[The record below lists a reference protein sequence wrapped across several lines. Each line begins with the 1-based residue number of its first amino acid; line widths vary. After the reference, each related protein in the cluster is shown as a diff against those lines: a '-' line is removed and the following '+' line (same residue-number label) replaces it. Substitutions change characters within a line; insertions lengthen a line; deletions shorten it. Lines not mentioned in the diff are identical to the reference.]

1 MVSFPLVSPAR
12 PYTPPSHP
20 YALHARPISFCSILS
35 PAQYWVGSTNHLAP
49 RYAISSIPPVTS
61 SVLGPNIPLNT
72 CSQTPSASF
81 PLAIYMRNEKGFF
94 NEGKKI
100 SQDKENQERV
110 GYTAEIDTIRN
121 WTDCSLNWSNWP
133 SIMKRQRKI
142 KGYAL
147 SSQLQNLLNL
157 DDL

>member
-1 MVSFPLVSPAR
+1 
-12 PYTPPSHP
+12 
-20 YALHARPISFCSILS
+20 
-35 PAQYWVGSTNHLAP
+35 
-49 RYAISSIPPVTS
+49 
-61 SVLGPNIPLNT
+61 
-72 CSQTPSASF
+72 
-81 PLAIYMRNEKGFF
+81 MRNEKGFF